1 MNRANAASFAA
12 SAALAVLFA
21 AFPSGPAGA
30 EDHTRFP
37 SGTKAADIDVCLQP
51 LGKVDAAVLT
61 AVERGVTG
69 AYGFTTRSL
78 SQRPLPASA
87 FYKPRKRYRA
97 DKLLD
102 HLVADVVP
110 TAGCDLVL
118 AVTTSDIS
126 VTKDDHP
133 DWGILGLAYIDSQ
146 VAVIS
151 TFRTKRAVTR
161 RTSLMR
167 TVKVATHELG
177 HALGLDHDNSVA
189 GCMMND
195 ARGTVKTVDA
205 ETGVPCKHEREA
217 IEAHLGVDLP
227 DVTSLDWSTVLGR

>member
-1 MNRANAASFAA
+1 
-12 SAALAVLFA
+12 
-21 AFPSGPAGA
+21 
-30 EDHTRFP
+30 
-37 SGTKAADIDVCLQP
+37 CLQP
-51 LGKVDAAVLT
+51 LGKVDASVLT
-61 AVERGVTG
+61 AVERGVTV
-69 AYGFTTRSL
+69 AYGFTARSL
-78 SQRPLPASA
+78 AERPLPAA
-87 FYKPRKRYRA
+87 AYYKPRKRWRA

-102 HLVADVVP
+102 HLIAEVVP
-110 TAGCDLVL
+110 DSGCDLVL

-126 VTKDDHP
+126 VTKGEHR
-133 DWGILGLAYIDSQ
+133 DWGILGLAYLDSQ

-151 TFRTKRAVTR
+151 TFRTKRGVSR

-177 HALGLDHDNSVA
+177 HALGLDHDDSVT

-217 IEAHLGVDLP
+217 IEANLGVDLP
-227 DVTSLDWSTVLGR
+227 DVTAMDWPRVLGR

>member
-1 MNRANAASFAA
+1 M
-12 SAALAVLFA
+12 
-21 AFPSGPAGA
+21 PK
-30 EDHTRFP
+30 TRFP
-37 SGTKAADIDVCLQP
+37 AGTKASDVDVCLQP
-51 LGKVDAAVLT
+51 LGKVDPSVLT
-61 AVERGVTG
+61 AVERGVTA
-69 AYGFTTRSL
+69 AYGFTSRSL
-78 SQRPLPASA
+78 AERPLPAVA
-87 FYKPRKRYRA
+87 YYKPRKRWRA

-102 HLVADVVP
+102 HLVAEVIP
-110 TAGCDLVL
+110 SSGCDLVVG
-118 AVTTSDIS
+118 VTTSDIS
-126 VTKDDHP
+126 VTKDEHP

-151 TFRTKRAVTR
+151 TFRTKRGVSR

-177 HALGLDHDNSVA
+177 HSLGLEHDDSVT

-217 IEAHLGVDLP
+217 IERTLGVDLP
-227 DVTSLDWSTVLGR
+227 DLTTMDWARVFAP

>member
-1 MNRANAASFAA
+1 VNRANP
-12 SAALAVLFA
+12 AALTALVAFITSIPAPALYA
-21 AFPSGPAGA
+21 APQ
-30 EDHTRFP
+30 TRFP
-37 SGTKAADIDVCLQP
+37 AGTKASDVDVCLQP
-51 LGKVDAAVLT
+51 LGKVDRTVLT
-61 AVERGVTG
+61 AVERGVTT
-69 AYGFTTRSL
+69 AYGFTARSL
-78 SQRPLPASA
+78 AERPLPAVA
-87 FYKPRKRYRA
+87 FYKPRKRWRA

-102 HLVADVVP
+102 HLVAEVIP
-110 TAGCDLVL
+110 SSGCDLVL
-118 AVTTSDIS
+118 GVTTSDIS
-126 VTKDDHP
+126 VTKDEHV

-151 TFRTKRAVTR
+151 TFRTKRGVSR

-177 HALGLDHDNSVA
+177 HSLGLDHDDSVT

-217 IEAHLGVDLP
+217 IEKNLGVDLP
-227 DVTSLDWSTVLGR
+227 DLTTMDWSAVFAP

>member
-1 MNRANAASFAA
+1 MNRAAAAPFAA

-21 AFPSGPAGA
+21 ALPAIPA
-30 EDHTRFP
+30 RAAPPTRFP
-37 SGTKAADIDVCLQP
+37 AGTKPGDIDVCLQP
-51 LGKVDAAVLT
+51 LGKVDASVLT

-78 SQRPLPASA
+78 SRRPLPTAA

-97 DKLLD
+97 DKILD
-102 HLVADVVP
+102 HLVAEVVP

-118 AVTTSDIS
+118 GVTTSDIS

-195 ARGTVKTVDA
+195 ARGTVRTVDA

-217 IEAHLGVDLP
+217 IEANLGVDLP
-227 DVTSLDWSTVLGR
+227 DVTSLDWPTVLGR